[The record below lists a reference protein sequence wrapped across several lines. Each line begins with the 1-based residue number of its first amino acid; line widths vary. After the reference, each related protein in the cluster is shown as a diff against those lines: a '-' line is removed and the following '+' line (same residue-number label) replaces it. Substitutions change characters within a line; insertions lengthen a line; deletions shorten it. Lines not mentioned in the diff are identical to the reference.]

1 MWYHNGAW
9 RIGSYTWLAN
19 EDLGRC
25 HAFVKTSGDLGE
37 GAETWMSCRGGADP
51 DLDLGLFVPQ
61 MSARAAKMALD
72 NVVKR
77 QQSRWAP
84 EIAAGKCKKVARNS
98 HNATVHGRFSTAMMP
113 RC

>member
-84 EIAAGKCKKVARNS
+84 EIAAGK
-98 HNATVHGRFSTAMMP
+98 
-113 RC
+113 